1 MGETL
6 MKKMV
11 IIIVVLAGILI
22 SMIIYKNMAVGS
34 KNNINIQEIQ
44 KIEEDISNIYLWKEV
59 TNVALPEFEDI
70 NEATDI
76 WIWEVV
82 KKNIDKFEV
91 SYDEIVQA
99 SKEIFGQNFN
109 KEFPKSGNSSFVHD
123 EEKDIY
129 IPTEITLDQMEDV
142 FIISDIKRNVESY
155 EVEIIEYI
163 EDYSNEQKV
172 VIRNL
177 VKEEIGQVSS
187 SESET
192 KIQEFVKENVSRF
205 NKKKIFFKKE
215 NNRLIA
221 QKITKIQE

>member
-1 MGETL
+1 MEETL

-22 SMIIYKNMAVGS
+22 SMIIYKNIAVGS

-70 NEATDI
+70 NEVTDV

-91 SYDEIVQA
+91 SYNEIVQT
-99 SKEIFGQNFN
+99 SKEIFGQHFN
-109 KEFPKSGNSSFVHD
+109 KEFPKGGNLSFEYD

-129 IPTEITLDQMEDV
+129 IPTEVTLDQMEDV
-142 FIISDIKRNVESY
+142 FIISDIKRNVEGY
-155 EVEIIEYI
+155 EVEIIEYL
-163 EDYSNEQKV
+163 EDYSDEQKV

-177 VKEEIGQVSS
+177 TEEEIGQVSS

-192 KIQEFVKENVSRF
+192 KIKEIVKENSSRF
-205 NKKKIFFKKE
+205 NKKKIYLKKE
-215 NNRLIA
+215 DNRLIV
-221 QKITKIQE
+221 QKVTKIQE

>member
-1 MGETL
+1 

-91 SYDEIVQA
+91 SYDEIVQT

-109 KEFPKSGNSSFVHD
+109 KEFPKSGNSSFEHD

-142 FIISDIKRNVESY
+142 FIISDIEKNDGGY

-163 EDYSNEQKV
+163 EDYSNDEKII
-172 VIRNL
+172 IRNL
-177 VKEEIGQVSS
+177 QNEEIGQVNSN
-187 SESET
+187 ESET
-192 KIQEFVKENVSRF
+192 KIHETVKENGSRF
-205 NKKKIFFKKE
+205 SKKRIHFKNEENK
-215 NNRLIA
+215 LIVE
-221 QKITKIQE
+221 KVEKIQE